1 MYMQLSKKFFS
12 PLPNND
18 IPDPKDQNHHED
30 NPVSSDNPMS
40 DSSEDANIDSDP
52 KSFKAS
58 LRDALQEWSNDD
70 ARDIAEDDSTPLRS
84 GL

>member
-1 MYMQLSKKFFS
+1 MNMQLITKFFS
-12 PLPNND
+12 PLTGNSGQ
-18 IPDPKDQNHHED
+18 DPKNANLDPD
-30 NPVSSDNPMS
+30 RTDFSDGSSSDDTDNTA
-40 DSSEDANIDSDP
+40 DETEH
-52 KSFKAS
+52 KSFKTS

>member
-1 MYMQLSKKFFS
+1 MPLTKKFFS
-12 PLPNND
+12 PLPTSD
-18 IPDPKDQNHHED
+18 SLDPKDTNLNNEKSEATGSSRNED
-30 NPVSSDNPMS
+30 NNEAEDGSDN
-40 DSSEDANIDSDP
+40 
-52 KSFKAS
+52 KSFKTS